1 MTIMQN
7 FRIPK
12 GAIKQADE
20 IRKIE
25 ESCRIVADTL
35 SLVEK
40 YVVPGVE
47 TIELDKIA
55 EDYIRSKGGIPAFKG
70 YGPSNNPFPNSL
82 CISVNEVIIHGI
94 PGNRKLKDGD
104 IVSVDCGVLKNE
116 YYGDSAT
123 TFSVGLLSKEDEE
136 LLETTQNALE
146 IGIANAVHQN
156 KVYDIAGSI
165 QSYVESKGYSLT
177 REFTGHGL
185 GKSLHEY
192 PSVPN
197 FVPPLLQRK
206 SMPNATLLN
215 NMVIAI
221 EPMVHI
227 GNKAI
232 DVLKDGW
239 TVVTKDRKKA
249 AHFEHTVMI
258 DGNKAVIFT
267 LRS

>member
-1 MTIMQN
+1 MQN

-40 YVVPGVE
+40 YIAPGVE
-47 TIELDKIA
+47 TIELDRIA
-55 EDYIRSKGGIPAFKG
+55 EDYIRSKDGIPAFKG

-94 PGNRKLKDGD
+94 PGSRKLSEGD

-123 TFSVGLLSKEDEE
+123 TFAVGSLSKEDIE
-136 LLETTQNALE
+136 LLDVTQKALDS
-146 IGIANAVHQN
+146 GIANAVENN

-165 QSYVESKGYSLT
+165 QNYVESKGYSLT

-185 GKSLHEY
+185 GKSLHEF
-192 PSVPN
+192 PSIPN

-206 SMPNATLLN
+206 SMPNAKLMN
-215 NMVIAI
+215 GMVIAI
-221 EPMVHI
+221 EPMVHVGKKEI
-227 GNKAI
+227 E
-232 DVLKDGW
+232 VLKDGW
-239 TVVTKDRKKA
+239 TVVTKDRTKA
-249 AHFEHTVMI
+249 AHFEHTIMI

-267 LRS
+267 LRN